1 MSKRAAT
8 QELREGLNKQARTAP
23 ENSNANDDEPTSL
36 TANEFVLIHRFL
48 HDPAQP
54 LSLDTIPRFGVL
66 HVGTWPKFKKRCLVL
81 PGRLGRVGIPD
92 DRPSKKSAYAARMRA
107 GGCISWWNSMGK
119 NTTGYKF
126 ISQYSSM
133 LESLEWN
140 SKCTISQMGRFPPIK
155 GSDAAPINDLQ
166 LNVKDPS
173 CMAIPSEDDP
183 FFTARSSASSGAVF
197 LCELAKS
204 GKGKCKGCSQIILK
218 NEPAEEELFVL
229 KGESLEKRKSAATKR
244 EFELE
249 YRGMCLNIAPASLT
263 LYALDTTAK
272 RAQKKGINSNKR
284 RCGSFKPSRSR
295 FRRN

>member
-54 LSLDTIPRFGVL
+54 LSLDTIPRFGLL

-126 ISQYSSM
+126 ISQYSST

-218 NEPAEEELFVL
+218 NELRL
-229 KGESLEKRKSAATKR
+229 G
-244 EFELE
+244 
-249 YRGMCLNIAPASLT
+249 Y
-263 LYALDTTAK
+263 
-272 RAQKKGINSNKR
+272 KKGKYTAYVHPHCATVVHLPNQNMVEI
-284 RCGSFKPSRSR
+284 CGGFMELSSENQATLRAVSL
-295 FRRN
+295 NLHS